1 MKYDFRSA
9 EEKWQRI
16 WSEKGIFRA
25 RNGSEKKK
33 FYALVEF
40 PYPSGN
46 GLHVGHARPY
56 TAMDIIAKWYVIP
69 LSSKASPVDTGYS
82 FEKMT
87 LVDQN
92 DVWDA
97 ANKARLLERW
107 NKEIGS
113 AR

>member
-1 MKYDFRSA
+1 MKDGPDPVNAKKLYD
-9 EEKWQRI
+9 WILGQ
-16 WSEKGIFRA
+16 
-25 RNGSEKKK
+25 
-33 FYALVEF
+33 
-40 PYPSGN
+40 
-46 GLHVGHARPY
+46 